1 MQTTLDIILSKKYL
15 IASVLAVIAFNLAAN
30 LTSREFATLAGNLAY
45 IPIAGSL
52 LILAL
57 LTASRFGLG
66 GNHGLAWFSFAGF
79 AVSWFIAEMLWIRQD
94 LIMHE
99 NPFPSAADIFYLIG
113 YPFLLMFFV
122 AYLQPV
128 RAGITNKVLS
138 ISSVISVGVLIPS
151 LYFVLGNAES
161 LGSLETILGAIYPIF
176 DSIVI
181 IPAIIGVVLFFKGQV
196 NLMWTLFSLGIILLF
211 AADTAFLLGQ
221 IDDSYYTG
229 SPIEVL
235 FYLNYVLL
243 AFGVHNHLTLFKK
256 EKKPDKINLR

>member
-15 IASVLAVIAFNLAAN
+15 IASVIAVISFNLIAN
-30 LTSREFATLAGNLAY
+30 LISQEFASVVGNLAY
-45 IPIAGSL
+45 IPIAGSF

-57 LTASRFGLG
+57 LATFRFGLG

-79 AVSWFIAEMLWIRQD
+79 AVSWFIAEMLWIHQD
-94 LIMHE
+94 LILKE
-99 NPFPSAADIFYLIG
+99 EPYPSPADIFYLVG
-113 YPFLLMFFV
+113 YPFLLMFFIS
-122 AYLQPV
+122 YLQPV
-128 RAGITNKVLS
+128 RAGITKKVLA
-138 ISSVISVGVLIPS
+138 ISSAISVGVLMPS
-151 LYFVLGNAES
+151 LYFVLGDATDP
-161 LGSLETILGAIYPIF
+161 GSLATILGTIYPIF

-196 NLMWTLFSLGIILLF
+196 NLMWTLICLGIILLF

-229 SPIEVL
+229 NPFEVL

-243 AFGVHNHLTLFKK
+243 SFGVYNHLTIFRK
-256 EKKPDKINLR
+256 EKKPDKVDLR